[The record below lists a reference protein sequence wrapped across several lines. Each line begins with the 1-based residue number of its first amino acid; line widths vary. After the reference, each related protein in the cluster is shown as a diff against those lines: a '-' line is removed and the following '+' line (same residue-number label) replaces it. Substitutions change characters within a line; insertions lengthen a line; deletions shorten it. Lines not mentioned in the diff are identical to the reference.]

1 MASEKFSKL
10 EDKQG
15 RTHSWEIIKFNSEI
29 LKLKRYIRYI

>member
-1 MASEKFSKL
+1 MANEKFSKL

-15 RTHSWEIIKFNSEI
+15 RTKGWEIFKSISEI

>member
-1 MASEKFSKL
+1 MANEKFSKL

-15 RTHSWEIIKFNSEI
+15 RTNNWEIFMSNSEI